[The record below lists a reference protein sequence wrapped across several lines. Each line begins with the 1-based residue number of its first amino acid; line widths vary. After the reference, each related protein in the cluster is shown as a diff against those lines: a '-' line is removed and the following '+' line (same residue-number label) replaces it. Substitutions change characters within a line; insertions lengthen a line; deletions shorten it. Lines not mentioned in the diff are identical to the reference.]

1 MLFMIKSFLPL
12 KTMESV
18 WFQRLA
24 FLLCPR
30 VSLPTIKVFTEE
42 VLPSLVNMTL
52 TKFVQLAF
60 AKCLTATFTFVKCGF
75 SRGPTMFL

>member
-1 MLFMIKSFLPL
+1 
-12 KTMESV
+12 
-18 WFQRLA
+18 
-24 FLLCPR
+24 
-30 VSLPTIKVFTEE
+30 
-42 VLPSLVNMTL
+42 L